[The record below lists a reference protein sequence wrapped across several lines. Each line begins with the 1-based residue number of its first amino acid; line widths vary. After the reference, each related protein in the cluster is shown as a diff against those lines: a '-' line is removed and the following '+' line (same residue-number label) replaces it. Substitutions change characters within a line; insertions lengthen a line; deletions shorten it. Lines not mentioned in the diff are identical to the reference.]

1 MDTGTIIA
9 FLGAL
14 GAGGILLKLTEGLI
28 SWLSGKTRKE
38 SDAWAQRDFAW
49 LEVARERARADH
61 EAKIRRQLEEHINI
75 LRIDLR
81 SHGYDPGDWPDYKT
95 QA

>member
-1 MDTGTIIA
+1 MDASMIGI
-9 FLGAL
+9 LGAL
-14 GAGGILLKLTEGLI
+14 GAGGIIVKLIEGI
-28 SWLSGKTRKE
+28 FAWINGKTGKE
-38 SDAWAQRDFAW
+38 TTAWAQRDAAW
-49 LEVARERARADH
+49 LEVAKERARADH

-81 SHGYDPGDWPDYKT
+81 SHGYDPRDWPDYKT